1 MDENK
6 KNIDVKNIMNKI
18 KKNLSSNDIEINPKN
33 IRVPLYLKTILG
45 KRVEERKKS
54 SNYEKIKK
62 YLSNPTEEITFDW
75 KHLENNLHHA
85 NISVDIN
92 HTSPISSGR
101 NKAIRWLALRIRQII
116 QAEIR
121 FTLDPIIHNQKLY
134 NSYTTNTLNQI
145 HSLLK
150 HLDKITRENIEKL
163 QHNEQKISTHLEKI
177 TGLGKELSTQK
188 SEITGL
194 GNEILNHKDRISD
207 INNKVDSHKSEI
219 TGLETEVTNH
229 NLDLLK
235 LTETV
240 FPNLNWRY
248 LEFENRFRGS
258 EEEIRDRQ
266 LNYLQFIKNALRN
279 TKGEFVLEVGC
290 GRGEFLKIL
299 KENKIPVKGIDTNPT
314 MVQFNVE
321 RNRPAELIDANS
333 LLNST
338 SDNSL
343 VGITAFQVIEHYPP
357 EYLIKFVQLS
367 YQKIAKGGVIIL
379 ETVNPMSLFSLTH
392 FWYDITHKKP
402 IPPDIIKFYLEIA
415 GFDDVSIIFSGN
427 VPNELQLA
435 GNDENI
441 KKLNQILFGP
451 QDYAIIAWKK
461 Q

>member
-6 KNIDVKNIMNKI
+6 KNIDVKNIMNEI
-18 KKNLSSNDIEINPKN
+18 KKNISSENVEINSEN
-33 IRVPLYLKTILG
+33 IHDTSYLKSILE

-62 YLSNPTEEITFDW
+62 DLSNSNEEIHFDW
-75 KHLENNLHHA
+75 KHLENDLHQA

-92 HTSPISSGR
+92 HPSPIFSGR
-101 NKAIRWLALRIRQII
+101 NKAIRWLALRVRQII

-121 FTLDPIIHNQKLY
+121 FTLDPIIHNQKLH
-134 NSYTTNTLNQI
+134 NSYTVNTLNQI
-145 HSLLK
+145 YSLLK
-150 HLDKITRENIEKL
+150 HLDKITRENRAQL
-163 QHNEQKISTHLEKI
+163 QHNEQKISRQSEEI
-177 TGLGKELSTQK
+177 TGLGKEMSTQ
-188 SEITGL
+188 
-194 GNEILNHKDRISD
+194 
-207 INNKVDSHKSEI
+207 KSEI

-229 NLDLLK
+229 KLDLLN
-235 LTETV
+235 LTETI
-240 FPNLNWRY
+240 FPNLNWCY

-258 EEEIRDRQ
+258 EEEIQNRQ
-266 LNYLQFIKNALRN
+266 LNYLQFIKNALKN
-279 TKGEFVLEVGC
+279 TEGEFVLEAGC

-314 MVQFNVE
+314 MIQFNIE
-321 RNRPAELIDANS
+321 RDRPAELIDANS
-333 LLNST
+333 FLNSI

-343 VGITAFQVIEHYPP
+343 VGITAFQVIEHYLP
-357 EYLIKFVQLS
+357 EYLVKFVQLS

-402 IPPDIIKFYLEIA
+402 IPPDMIKFYLEIA

-461 Q
+461 